1 MSEHCFFLV
10 GDVFFFLMLRQEGK
24 EEKIGSPAMVKGEV
38 PL

>member
-10 GDVFFFLMLRQEGK
+10 GDFFFLMLRQEGK
-24 EEKIGSPAMVKGEV
+24 EEKIGSPAVVKGEV